1 MIVKELE
8 LVMIRRLKLAAIGAG
23 VAIVFLLGGVVVS
36 TAASLRAVTTVA
48 PITDIVR
55 RIGGAAVQVH
65 GLVPDGV
72 NSHTFQP
79 TPRDMRYLAEADVVI
94 LNGLQLEVSTEKLL
108 RSTGRPDLTILK
120 LGDHTITKADWV
132 FDFSFPESQ
141 SHPNPHLWLNVMYA
155 MRYAE
160 LIRDQFRSLD
170 PARAAIY
177 EANTERYLR
186 QLSDLD
192 SCIASATTSIPPQHR
207 KLLTYHDSWPYFARR
222 YDMTVIGA
230 IQPANFSEPSAREMA
245 RIIRQIQQTQ
255 VPAIFG
261 SEVFKS
267 SILEKIADETQ
278 VHYVNTLRDDVL
290 PGEPGDSHHSYIG
303 MMHANVRA
311 MVHALG
317 GDTAGFESCVTTL
330 VAKQK

>member
-1 MIVKELE
+1 VKELA
-8 LVMIRRLKLAAIGAG
+8 LVMTRRGYLAAIGSGMAM
-23 VAIVFLLGGVVVS
+23 LLGMGPVAS
-36 TAASLRAVTTVA
+36 SIAASLRVVTTVA

-55 RIGGAAVQVH
+55 QVGGAAIEVH

-79 TPRDMRYLAEADVVI
+79 TPRDVRYLANADVVI
-94 LNGLQLEVSTEKLL
+94 LNGLQLEVPTEKLL
-108 RSTGRPDLTILK
+108 RSTRRPDVTILK
-120 LGDHTITKADWV
+120 LGDQTIAQADWV
-132 FDFSFPESQ
+132 FDFSFPKSQ
-141 SHPNPHLWLNVMYA
+141 SHPNPHLWLNVIYA

-160 LIRDQFRSLD
+160 LIRDQLRALD
-170 PARAAIY
+170 PAHAATY
-177 EANTERYLR
+177 DANTKRYLH
-186 QLSDLD
+186 QLSALD
-192 SCIASATTSIPPQHR
+192 GCIASAIASIPPGRR

-230 IQPANFSEPSAREMA
+230 IQPSNFSEPSAREMA
-245 RIIRQIQQTQ
+245 RIIRQIQQAQ

-267 SILEKIADETQ
+267 SILEKIASETR
-278 VHYVNTLRDDVL
+278 VRYVDTLRDDVL
-290 PGEPGDSHHSYIG
+290 PGEPGHPEHSYVG

-317 GDTAGFESCVTTL
+317 GDAATFENCTAAL
-330 VAKQK
+330 VVKQQ